1 MGSVTVRVDGLKE
14 LQKAMQS
21 LGRKTSN
28 RIAVKAMRK
37 GGAIVRDKAR
47 SLAPVLKESVPHRRA
62 GTLRKSI
69 QSRTKVGKNGRTDA
83 YIWVK
88 GLSTKQVLKFKGKG
102 GKSSAY
108 NPRDPFT
115 GVILNLA
122 HLKCPRD
129 RLCDPPFSNRRN
141 RRRKPSLTHCNKNNC
156 GGWQMT

>member
-1 MGSVTVRVDGLKE
+1 MGSVTVRVEGLKE

-37 GGAIVRDKAR
+37 GGAVVRDKAR
-47 SLAPVLKESVPHRRA
+47 MLAPVLKESVPQRRA

-69 QSRTKVGKNGRTDA
+69 QSRTKVGKNGRTDT

-88 GLSTKQVLKFKGKG
+88 KLSTKQVLKFKEKS

-108 NPRDPFT
+108 NPLDPFYWRFIEFGT
-115 GVILNLA
+115 SKMPA
-122 HLKCPRD
+122 R
-129 RLCDPPFSNRRN
+129 PFMQPAFQQS
-141 RRRKPSLTHCNKNNC
+141 KEQAAQAIIDTLQQEIIAEAGK
-156 GGWQMT
+156 

>member
-47 SLAPVLKESVPHRRA
+47 SLAPVLKERVPHRRA

-88 GLSTKQVLKFKGKG
+88 GLSTKQVLKFKEKS

-108 NPRDPFT
+108 NPRDPFYWRYLEFGTSKMPARPFMRPAFQQSKEQAAQAIIDTLQQEIIAET
-115 GVILNLA
+115 G
-122 HLKCPRD
+122 K
-129 RLCDPPFSNRRN
+129 
-141 RRRKPSLTHCNKNNC
+141 
-156 GGWQMT
+156 

>member
-88 GLSTKQVLKFKGKG
+88 GLSTKS

-108 NPRDPFT
+108 NPRDPFYWRYLEFGT
-115 GVILNLA
+115 SKMPA
-122 HLKCPRD
+122 R
-129 RLCDPPFSNRRN
+129 PFMRPAFQQS
-141 RRRKPSLTHCNKNNC
+141 KEQAAQAIIDTLQQEIIAEAGK
-156 GGWQMT
+156 

>member
-1 MGSVTVRVDGLKE
+1 MGSITVRVDGLKE

-88 GLSTKQVLKFKGKG
+88 GLSTKQVLKFKEKS

-108 NPRDPFT
+108 NPRTSKMPARPFMRPAFQQSKEQAAQAIIDT
-115 GVILNLA
+115 LQQEIIA
-122 HLKCPRD
+122 EASK
-129 RLCDPPFSNRRN
+129 
-141 RRRKPSLTHCNKNNC
+141 
-156 GGWQMT
+156 

>member
-1 MGSVTVRVDGLKE
+1 MGSITVRVDGLKE

-47 SLAPVLKESVPHRRA
+47 MLAPVLKENVPHRRA

-69 QSRTKVGKNGRTDA
+69 QSRTKVGKNGRTDT

-88 GLSTKQVLKFKGKG
+88 GLSTKQVLKFKEKG

-108 NPRDPFT
+108 NPRDPFYWRYLEFGT
-115 GVILNLA
+115 SKMPA
-122 HLKCPRD
+122 R
-129 RLCDPPFSNRRN
+129 PFMRPAFQQS
-141 RRRKPSLTHCNKNNC
+141 KEQAAQAIIDTLQQEIIAEAGK
-156 GGWQMT
+156 

>member
-1 MGSVTVRVDGLKE
+1 MGSITVRVDGLKE

-47 SLAPVLKESVPHRRA
+47 MLAPVLKESVPHRRA

-69 QSRTKVGKNGRTDA
+69 QSRTKVGKSGRTDT

-88 GLSTKQVLKFKGKG
+88 GLSIKQVLKFPVAFGVGALFLWADSGNKQGFSGDCVSISKHLAKFSAG
-102 GKSSAY
+102 G
-108 NPRDPFT
+108 
-115 GVILNLA
+115 
-122 HLKCPRD
+122 
-129 RLCDPPFSNRRN
+129 RR
-141 RRRKPSLTHCNKNNC
+141 S
-156 GGWQMT
+156 

>member
-88 GLSTKQVLKFKGKG
+88 GLSTKQVLKFKEKS

-108 NPRDPFT
+108 NPRES
-115 GVILNLA
+115 VLLA
-122 HLKCPRD
+122 L
-129 RLCDPPFSNRRN
+129 S
-141 RRRKPSLTHCNKNNC
+141 
-156 GGWQMT
+156 

>member
-47 SLAPVLKESVPHRRA
+47 ALAPVLKESVPHRRA
-62 GTLRKSI
+62 GILRKSI

-83 YIWVK
+83 YVWVK
-88 GLSTKQVLKFKGKG
+88 GISTKQVLKFKKKS

-108 NPRDPFT
+108 NPRDPFYWRYLEFGT
-115 GVILNLA
+115 SKMPA
-122 HLKCPRD
+122 R
-129 RLCDPPFSNRRN
+129 PFMRPAFQQS
-141 RRRKPSLTHCNKNNC
+141 KEQAAQAIIDTLQQEIIAEAGK
-156 GGWQMT
+156 

>member
-88 GLSTKQVLKFKGKG
+88 GLSTKQVLKFKEKG
-102 GKSSAY
+102 GKSSAI
-108 NPRDPFT
+108 RFT

-129 RLCDPPFSNRRN
+129 PLCDPPFSNRRN
-141 RRRKPSLTHCNKNNC
+141 RRRKPSLTHCNKK
-156 GGWQMT
+156 